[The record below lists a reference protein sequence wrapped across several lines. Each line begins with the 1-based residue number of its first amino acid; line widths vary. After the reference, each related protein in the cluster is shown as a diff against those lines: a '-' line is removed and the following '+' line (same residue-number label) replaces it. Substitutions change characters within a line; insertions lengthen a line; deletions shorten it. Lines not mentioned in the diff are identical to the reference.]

1 MKNNFRGWNTVF
13 GFTFRQLTK
22 GPGFKFVTALV
33 TLLILGASVLI
44 NVLAAKPEKSN
55 IAELSLSP
63 INKVFVLDNSGLQP
77 TDYKE
82 MNPFFSQEQYAHISF
97 ETITGQTREDV
108 IKTAASDSTMT
119 IAAIINT
126 APDSGYDIEIVI
138 PAGSVIT
145 KDQAE
150 ILVGPMSAAF
160 ETNKLLQSGLT
171 EEQLAAALKPVITS
185 FADIGEDTN
194 EITFVIKMIAPMIFG
209 LMLYMMLIFHGQAIS
224 KSVSTEKTSKLVE
237 TLLTS
242 VHPYALITGKV
253 LAVSAMA
260 ILQFVT
266 WLVAIFAGL
275 YLGNT
280 VAHSIYPGYE
290 SSVISV
296 INFLK
301 DNIGQTAFTLPAVVL
316 TIVAFCIGFLF
327 YCVIAGL
334 TGCLVSKPEEAASTQ
349 AIFQFPVIISWLIT
363 YLSPMMG
370 NETVTVVARYIPF
383 TAPFCIPV
391 DILTGTIGLGEGLIT
406 TLLLLLFTLIV
417 IMLSGRIYKGLI
429 LYNGQK
435 VSLKMIGNVIKANK

>member
-22 GPGFKFVTALV
+22 GLGFKLVTALV
-33 TLLILGASVLI
+33 ALLILGASVLI
-44 NVLAAKPEKSN
+44 NVLAAKPVESDIPK
-55 IAELSLSP
+55 LSVSP
-63 INKVFVLDNSGLQP
+63 ISKVFVLDNSGLQP

-82 MNPFFSQEQYAHISF
+82 MNPFFTQEQYSHIVF
-97 ETITGQTREDV
+97 ETVTGQTREDT
-108 IKTAASDSTMT
+108 IKTAASDSTET

-126 APDSGYDIEIVI
+126 TDGGYDIEIVI

-145 KDQAE
+145 KNQAE
-150 ILVGPMSAAF
+150 ILIEPMSAAF

-194 EITFVIKMIAPMIFG
+194 EITFIIKMVAPMVFG

-266 WLVAIFAGL
+266 WLVAIYAGL

-349 AIFQFPVIISWLIT
+349 AIFQFPVIISWLVT

-370 NETVTVVARYIPF
+370 NETITVVARYIPF

-391 DILTGTIGLGEGLIT
+391 DILTGTIGLGEGIIT
-406 TLLLLLFTLIV
+406 TSLLLLFTLIV

-435 VSLKMIGNVIKANK
+435 VSLKMIGNVIKASK

>member
-22 GPGFKFVTALV
+22 GPGFKLVTALI

-44 NVLAAKPEKSN
+44 NVLAAKPAKSD
-55 IAELSLSP
+55 IPELSVSP

-82 MNPFFSQEQYAHISF
+82 MNPFFSQEQYAHIVF
-97 ETITGQTREDV
+97 ETVTGQTREDV
-108 IKTAASDSTMT
+108 IKTAASDSTET
-119 IAAIINT
+119 IVAIINT
-126 APDSGYDIEIVI
+126 TDGGYDIEIVI

-145 KDQAE
+145 KNQAE
-150 ILVGPMSAAF
+150 ILIEPMSAAF

-194 EITFVIKMIAPMIFG
+194 EITFVIKMVAPMMFG

-242 VHPYALITGKV
+242 VPPYALIPGKV

-266 WLVAIFAGL
+266 WLIAIYAGL

-290 SSVISV
+290 SSVITV

-349 AIFQFPVIISWLIT
+349 AIFQFPVIICWLVT

-391 DILTGTIGLGEGLIT
+391 DILTGTIGLGEGIIT
-406 TLLLLLFTLIV
+406 TSLLLLFTLIV

>member
-33 TLLILGASVLI
+33 ALLILGASVLI
-44 NVLAAKPEKSN
+44 NVIAAKPEQSN
-55 IAELSLSP
+55 MPERSP
-63 INKVFVLDNSGLQP
+63 IEKVLVLDNSGLQP

-82 MNPFFSQEQYAHISF
+82 MNPFFSQEQYAHIVF

-108 IKTAASDSTMT
+108 IKTAASDSTVT

-126 APDSGYDIEIVI
+126 TDTGYDIEIVI
-138 PAGSVIT
+138 PDGSVIS
-145 KDQAE
+145 KSQAE
-150 ILVGPMSAAF
+150 ILIEPMSTAF

-194 EITFVIKMIAPMIFG
+194 EITFVIKMVAPMIFG

-301 DNIGQTAFTLPAVVL
+301 DNIGETAFTLPAVIL

-363 YLSPMMG
+363 YLSPMLG
-370 NETVTVVARYIPF
+370 NETVTVVTRYIPF

-391 DILTGTIGLGEGLIT
+391 DILTGTIGLGEGIIT

-435 VSLKMIGNVIKANK
+435 VSLRMIGNVIKANK